1 MDITL
6 NRTKDI
12 PMKLAVST
20 TLALF
25 SIIFYGCALNKDIYS
40 LDNRLVALEKRNIAL
55 ESQNLGQ
62 NQSSLELK
70 KLILKLENRIL
81 KLEKQN
87 LKLEKQNLKLE
98 KQNLASKKELALIK
112 SSAEDSNKAHKEK
125 EQNLRNQSAEL
136 HVILEGLREEIQL
149 INGKFEETDYV
160 LEQKIKVFEDVDKEK
175 NSQLNQLVVRFDE
188 LVARFNE
195 LVTRLNELG
204 KRLDKLENIIDSNK
218 DIIAHLEQ
226 YLKFESSEKIDLKIK
241 KDTEAEK
248 EYSEKELYLLAKMA
262 FDQGDFETAREEFGK
277 FLTKYPKSE
286 RADNAQYWIGEIY
299 YREKWYEK
307 AILEYQKVIE
317 NYPKGNKVP
326 DSLLKQGF
334 AFNNINDKIN
344 ARLVFKEL
352 IEKYPK
358 SEQTKV
364 AKEKFKEIGL

>member
-1 MDITL
+1 
-6 NRTKDI
+6 
-12 PMKLAVST
+12 MKLAVST

-25 SIIFYGCALNKDIYS
+25 SIIFYGCALREDIYS
-40 LDNRLVALEKRNIAL
+40 LDNRLVALEKRNIVL
-55 ESQNLGQ
+55 ENQSLGQ

-70 KLILKLENRIL
+70 KHILKLENRIL

-87 LKLEKQNLKLE
+87 LKLS
-98 KQNLASKKELALIK
+98 KQNLASKKELTRIK
-112 SSAEDSNKAHKEK
+112 SSAEGFNKAHKEK
-125 EQNLRNQSAEL
+125 EQNLRNQSAKL
-136 HVILEGLREEIQL
+136 HVILESLREEIQL
-149 INGKFEETDYV
+149 INGKLEETDYV
-160 LEQKIKVFEDVDKEK
+160 LKQKVEVFEDVDKEK
-175 NSQLNQLVVRFDE
+175 NSRLNQLG
-188 LVARFNE
+188 NM
-195 LVTRLNELG
+195 LNKLG
-204 KRLDKLENIIDSNK
+204 KRLDKFENSIDSNK
-218 DIIAHLEQ
+218 DIIARLEQ
-226 YLKFESSEKIDLKIK
+226 YLKFESSEKIDLTIK

-248 EYSEKELYLLAKMA
+248 EPSEKELYLLAKMA

-277 FLTKYPKSE
+277 FITKYPKSE
-286 RADNAQYWIGEIY
+286 RADNAQYWISEIY

-334 AFNNINDKIN
+334 AFNNIGDKAN

-364 AKEKFKEIGL
+364 AKEKSKEVGL

>member
-1 MDITL
+1 
-6 NRTKDI
+6 
-12 PMKLAVST
+12 MKLVVST

-25 SIIFYGCALNKDIYS
+25 SIIFYGCALRQDIYS
-40 LDNRLVALEKRNIAL
+40 LDNRLVALEKRNIVL
-55 ESQNLGQ
+55 ENQSLGQ
-62 NQSSLELK
+62 NQSNLELK
-70 KLILKLENRIL
+70 KRIL
-81 KLEKQN
+81 KLEKRI
-87 LKLEKQNLKLE
+87 LKLE
-98 KQNLASKKELALIK
+98 KQNLASKKELTRIK
-112 SSAEDSNKAHKEK
+112 SSTEDSNKTHKEK
-125 EQNLRNQSAEL
+125 EQNLRNQSAKF

-149 INGKFEETDYV
+149 INGKLEETDYV
-160 LEQKIKVFEDVDKEK
+160 LRQKVKVFEDVDKEK
-175 NSQLNQLVVRFDE
+175 NSQLNQLG
-188 LVARFNE
+188 NM
-195 LVTRLNELG
+195 LN
-204 KRLDKLENIIDSNK
+204 KLENSIDSNK
-218 DIIAHLEQ
+218 DIIARLEQ
-226 YLKFESSEKIDLKIK
+226 YLKFESSEKIDLTIK

-248 EYSEKELYLLAKMA
+248 EPSGKELYLLAKMA

-334 AFNNINDKIN
+334 AFINIGDKAN

-364 AKEKFKEIGL
+364 AKEKLKKVGL

>member
-25 SIIFYGCALNKDIYS
+25 SIIFYGCALSKDIYS

-98 KQNLASKKELALIK
+98 KQNLVSKKELALIK

-175 NSQLNQLVVRFDE
+175 NSQLNQLV
-188 LVARFNE
+188 N
-195 LVTRLNELG
+195 RLNELG
-204 KRLDKLENIIDSNK
+204 KRLDKLENSIDSNK

-364 AKEKFKEIGL
+364 AKEKSKEVGL

>member
-1 MDITL
+1 
-6 NRTKDI
+6 
-12 PMKLAVST
+12 MKLAVFT

-25 SIIFYGCALNKDIYS
+25 SIIFYGCALRQDIYS
-40 LDNRLVALEKRNIAL
+40 LDNRLVALEKRNIVL
-55 ESQNLGQ
+55 ENQSLGQ
-62 NQSSLELK
+62 NQSNLELK
-70 KLILKLENRIL
+70 KRI
-81 KLEKQN
+81 

-98 KQNLASKKELALIK
+98 KQNLASKKKLARIK

-125 EQNLRNQSAEL
+125 EQNLRNQSAKL
-136 HVILEGLREEIQL
+136 HVILESLREEIQL
-149 INGKFEETDYV
+149 INGKLEETDYV
-160 LEQKIKVFEDVDKEK
+160 LKQKVKVFDDVDKEK
-175 NSQLNQLVVRFDE
+175 NSRLNQLG
-188 LVARFNE
+188 N
-195 LVTRLNELG
+195 
-204 KRLDKLENIIDSNK
+204 RLDKLENSIDSNK
-218 DIIAHLEQ
+218 DIIARLEQ
-226 YLKFESSEKIDLKIK
+226 YLKFESSEKIDLTIK

-248 EYSEKELYLLAKMA
+248 EPSEKELYLLAKMA

-286 RADNAQYWIGEIY
+286 RADNAQYWISEIY

-334 AFNNINDKIN
+334 AFNNIGDKAN

-364 AKEKFKEIGL
+364 AKEKSKEVGL

>member
-1 MDITL
+1 
-6 NRTKDI
+6 
-12 PMKLAVST
+12 MKLAVFT

-25 SIIFYGCALNKDIYS
+25 SIIFYGCALRQDIYS
-40 LDNRLVALEKRNIAL
+40 LDNRLVALEKRNIVL
-55 ESQNLGQ
+55 ENQSLGQ
-62 NQSSLELK
+62 NQSNLELK
-70 KLILKLENRIL
+70 KRI
-81 KLEKQN
+81 
-87 LKLEKQNLKLE
+87 LKLE
-98 KQNLASKKELALIK
+98 KQNLASKKKLARIK

-125 EQNLRNQSAEL
+125 EQNLRNQSAKL
-136 HVILEGLREEIQL
+136 HVILESLREEIQL
-149 INGKFEETDYV
+149 INGKLEETDYV
-160 LEQKIKVFEDVDKEK
+160 LKQKVKVFDDVDKEK
-175 NSQLNQLVVRFDE
+175 NSRLNQLG
-188 LVARFNE
+188 N
-195 LVTRLNELG
+195 
-204 KRLDKLENIIDSNK
+204 RLDKLENSIDSNK
-218 DIIAHLEQ
+218 DIIARLEQ
-226 YLKFESSEKIDLKIK
+226 YLKFESSEKIDLTIK

-248 EYSEKELYLLAKMA
+248 EPSEKELYLLAKMA

-286 RADNAQYWIGEIY
+286 RADNAQYWISEIY

-334 AFNNINDKIN
+334 AFNNIGDKAN

-364 AKEKFKEIGL
+364 AKEKSKEVGL

>member
-1 MDITL
+1 
-6 NRTKDI
+6 
-12 PMKLAVST
+12 MKLAVFT

-25 SIIFYGCALNKDIYS
+25 SIIFYGCALRQDIYS
-40 LDNRLVALEKRNIAL
+40 LDNRLVALEKRNIVL
-55 ESQNLGQ
+55 ENQSLGQ
-62 NQSSLELK
+62 NQSNLELK
-70 KLILKLENRIL
+70 KRILKLENRIL

-87 LKLEKQNLKLE
+87 L
-98 KQNLASKKELALIK
+98 ASKKKLARIK
-112 SSAEDSNKAHKEK
+112 SSTEDSNKVHKEK
-125 EQNLRNQSAEL
+125 EQNLRNQSAKL

-149 INGKFEETDYV
+149 INGKLEETDYV
-160 LEQKIKVFEDVDKEK
+160 LKQKVKVFDDVDKEK
-175 NSQLNQLVVRFDE
+175 NSRLNQLG
-188 LVARFNE
+188 N
-195 LVTRLNELG
+195 
-204 KRLDKLENIIDSNK
+204 RLDKLENSIDSNK
-218 DIIAHLEQ
+218 DIIARLEQ
-226 YLKFESSEKIDLKIK
+226 YLKFESSEKIDLTIK

-248 EYSEKELYLLAKMA
+248 EPSEKELYLLAKMA

-286 RADNAQYWIGEIY
+286 RADNAQYWISEIY

-334 AFNNINDKIN
+334 AFNNIGDKAN

-364 AKEKFKEIGL
+364 AKEKSKEVGL

>member
-12 PMKLAVST
+12 PMKLVVST
-20 TLALF
+20 TLVLF
-25 SIIFYGCALNKDIYS
+25 SIIFYGCALREDIYS
-40 LDNRLVALEKRNIAL
+40 LDNRLLALEKRNIAL

-62 NQSSLELK
+62 NQSSLDLK

-87 LKLEKQNLKLE
+87 LKLEKQNLV
-98 KQNLASKKELALIK
+98 SKKEFALIK

-175 NSQLNQLVVRFDE
+175 NSRLNQLDTGFNELTTRFSE
-188 LVARFNE
+188 LTTRLNE

-204 KRLDKLENIIDSNK
+204 KRLDKLENSIDSNK

-241 KDTEAEK
+241 KEIEVEK

-286 RADNAQYWIGEIY
+286 RADNAQYWIGDIY

-326 DSLLKQGF
+326 DSL
-334 AFNNINDKIN
+334 
-344 ARLVFKEL
+344 
-352 IEKYPK
+352 
-358 SEQTKV
+358 
-364 AKEKFKEIGL
+364 

>member
-1 MDITL
+1 
-6 NRTKDI
+6 
-12 PMKLAVST
+12 MKLVVST

-25 SIIFYGCALNKDIYS
+25 SIIFYGCALREDIYS
-40 LDNRLVALEKRNIAL
+40 LDNRLVALEKRNIVL
-55 ESQNLGQ
+55 ENQSLGQ
-62 NQSSLELK
+62 NQSNLELK
-70 KLILKLENRIL
+70 KRILKLENRIL

-98 KQNLASKKELALIK
+98 KQNLASKKELARIK

-125 EQNLRNQSAEL
+125 EQNLRNQSAKL

-149 INGKFEETDYV
+149 INGKLEEADYV
-160 LEQKIKVFEDVDKEK
+160 LKQKVEVFEDVDKEK
-175 NSQLNQLVVRFDE
+175 NSRLNQLW
-188 LVARFNE
+188 N
-195 LVTRLNELG
+195 RLNKLG
-204 KRLDKLENIIDSNK
+204 KRLDKLENSIDSNK
-218 DIIAHLEQ
+218 DIIARLEQ
-226 YLKFESSEKIDLKIK
+226 YLKFESSEKTDLTIK

-248 EYSEKELYLLAKMA
+248 EPSEKELYLLAKMA
-262 FDQGDFETAREEFGK
+262 FDQGDFKTAREGFGK

-334 AFNNINDKIN
+334 AFNNIGDKAN

-364 AKEKFKEIGL
+364 AKEKSKKVGL